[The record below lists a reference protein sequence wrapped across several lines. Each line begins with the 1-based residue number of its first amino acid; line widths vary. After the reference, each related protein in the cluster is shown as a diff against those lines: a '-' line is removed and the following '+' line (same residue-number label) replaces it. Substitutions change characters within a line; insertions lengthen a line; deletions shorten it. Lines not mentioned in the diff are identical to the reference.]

1 MLCMSWK
8 KLKCLLFSVIVI
20 LCGFITMS
28 DPFHVA
34 YYLFSMN
41 TYSPLKALDGTE
53 LLFCLISLWLHN
65 LIWISSASVFF
76 FNFRKRI
83 TSNNKLTFSF
93 ELQGCSLLSYLHW
106 TGSSQL
112 LESFEPFMA
121 VTFTTIF
128 ICTADDS
135 SQWLA
140 LQWLW
145 LYMTFKETQLQNMIK
160 FLLLNTVER
169 QWTWV
174 YISFHLSSPSCS
186 K

>member
-1 MLCMSWK
+1 M
-8 KLKCLLFSVIVI
+8 
-20 LCGFITMS
+20 
-28 DPFHVA
+28 
-34 YYLFSMN
+34 Y

-65 LIWISSASVFF
+65 LLWISSASVFF

-106 TGSSQL
+106 TGSWQL
-112 LESFEPFMA
+112 LESLEPLMA

-140 LQWLW
+140 LQWIW

-169 QWTWV
+169 QWTWLYV
-174 YISFHLSSPSCS
+174 SFHLSSPSRS
-186 K
+186 NWHPDSFWFTDSFTLVLSIFHYILHMETLPSLAQTQP